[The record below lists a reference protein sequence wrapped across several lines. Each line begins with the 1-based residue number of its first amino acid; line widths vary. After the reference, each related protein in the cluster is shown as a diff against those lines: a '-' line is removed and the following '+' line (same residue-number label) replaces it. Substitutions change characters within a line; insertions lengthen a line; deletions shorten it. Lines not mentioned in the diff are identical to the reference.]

1 MPITVNGTEIPDTV
15 VDQEVQY
22 HPAATLED
30 ARESAARALVVRQL
44 LLDEARSLGHIGAS
58 AAGDETADDAA
69 IRELLES
76 AIQLPDADEAT
87 CRRYY
92 DNNKAK
98 FRSAD
103 IFEAAHI
110 LFAAAPDDDEARKT
124 AKQQALE
131 TIQILVEQPERFAE
145 LARSLSAC
153 PSREQGGSLGQ
164 ITRGQT
170 VPEFET
176 FLYHLLPGTLC
187 PVPVPTPFGFHV
199 LRLDRRIDGREL
211 PFEMV
216 HERIAGYLHDASW
229 RRALHQYIQVLA
241 GRSEV
246 TGIAL
251 SAAGSPLVQ

>member
-1 MPITVNGTEIPDTV
+1 MPIIVNGTEIPNTA

-22 HPAATLED
+22 HPAPTLD
-30 ARESAARALVVRQL
+30 AAREEAARALVVRQL
-44 LLDEARSLGHIGAS
+44 LLDEARKLGHTGES
-58 AAGDETADDAA
+58 TAGDETREDAA
-69 IRELLES
+69 IRELLDSE
-76 AIQLPDADEAT
+76 IRIPDADEET

-92 DNNKAK
+92 ENNKAT
-98 FRSAD
+98 FRSPD

-110 LFAAAPDDDEARKT
+110 LFPASPDDEDARKA
-124 AKQQALE
+124 AKQQALD
-131 TIQILVEQPERFAE
+131 TIQDLVEQPERFAE
-145 LARSLSAC
+145 LARERSAC
-153 PSREQGGSLGQ
+153 PSKAQGGSLGQ

-216 HERIAGYLHDASW
+216 RERIAVYLHDASW
-229 RRALHQYIQVLA
+229 RRALHQYIQLLA
-241 GRSEV
+241 GQGEV
-246 TGIAL
+246 TGVAL
-251 SAAGSPLVQ
+251 PAAASPLVQ